1 MPTLEQTRAADRRR
15 GSALLDEWQTF
26 QGPAL
31 HRMRGAAES
40 LVAAMED
47 YRATQMWANDLTQH
61 DAYAVD
67 NVGGILDHLRD
78 ALGAARQRLDEAG
91 IDPALATLD
100 LVELDQVH
108 ARLKERYEARRN

>member
-1 MPTLEQTRAADRRR
+1 MPTLEQARQADRRR

-31 HRMRGAAES
+31 HRLRVAAEDMVS
-40 LVAAMED
+40 AMED

-67 NVGGILDHLRD
+67 HIGGIIDHLRD
-78 ALGAARQRLDEAG
+78 ALRAARSRLDETG

-100 LVELDQVH
+100 LIELEQAH